1 MKLWWKG
8 MNKEEKREWYKT
20 NKHANAGKV
29 GTFQRRKFEMP
40 EYVENEKEGG
50 HQNDD
55 DIDAWIPYAEYQ
67 VLKAAQGFPASQH
80 EAMWIKDIAD
90 PTKKTRKHNSGA
102 ILLHHFRGMET
113 RTGTHHEQS
122 RTTARKALIRTADQ
136 MNELNLPAAKKTKAW
151 VDGLKM
157 DQGTTISSQPLC
169 SKVAGVEEF
178 PIAAPSI
185 LQQELKDC

>member
-8 MNKEEKREWYKT
+8 KNKEEKREWYKT

-136 MNELNLPAAKKTKAW
+136 MNELNLPAAKKTK
-151 VDGLKM
+151 DGLKM